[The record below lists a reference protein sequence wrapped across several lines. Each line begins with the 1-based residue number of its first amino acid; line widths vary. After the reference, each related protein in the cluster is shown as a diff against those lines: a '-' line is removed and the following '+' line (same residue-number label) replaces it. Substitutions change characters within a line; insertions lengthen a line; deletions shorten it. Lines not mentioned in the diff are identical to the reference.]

1 MAEKTMKKGLIF
13 TNDKCVGCNKCIS
26 VCSCMG
32 ATVADINENG
42 DNVILVDGN
51 KCISCGACFDVC
63 AHGAREYLDDTEEFF
78 EALKRGE
85 KISVLLAPAF
95 LANYPKEY
103 ESVLGGLKK
112 LGVNRIISV
121 SFGADITTWGYL
133 NYVKQNNFVGGISQ
147 PCPAVVAYIERYVPE
162 LIPKLFPVQSPMM
175 CTAIYAKKVMGI
187 TDKLAFISPC
197 IAKKLEMTS
206 ERGKGMI
213 SYNVTF
219 EHLMRYVKENHIQGP
234 SCKDEIEYGLGSIYP
249 TPGGLKENVYWFL
262 GEDVLIRQVEGE
274 KHMYH
279 YLEKNKEKIAKGSNP
294 YLFYD
299 ALNCSAGCL
308 YGTGIDSMKGETDE
322 PFTTIMEIRKNSKKK
337 SLTSEWSKKLKPS
350 QRLKMLNKTFKKLDL
365 NDYLCS
371 YTDHSE
377 VCKYQKPSDTQIDAI
392 FREMDKNTK
401 AEKEINCSCCGYDTC
416 KEMAIA
422 IFNEF
427 NHKENC
433 IYYLK
438 KEVEVEKE
446 HALSLA
452 KDVEDEKII
461 IEEHNE
467 KLKMIVTEVNREIE
481 GIYHAVDELSK
492 GNGNTATECTDISG
506 RVLAVTE
513 FCDTLMD
520 SMKEIDKLVSELAKN
535 NEDVVSIASQTNLLA
550 LNASIEAA
558 RAGEAGRG
566 FAVVA
571 DEINH
576 LAGSSKETANMS
588 QVSQDKIQSSVEE
601 IQKGTEKIGED
612 VTEINERT
620 QNLAAAAEEI
630 AASSDVIVSAL
641 NEVKKK
647 LNLLIE

>member
-1 MAEKTMKKGLIF
+1 
-13 TNDKCVGCNKCIS
+13 
-26 VCSCMG
+26 MG
-32 ATVADINENG
+32 ATVADVNDDGKNI
-42 DNVILVDGN
+42 ILVDGD
-51 KCISCGACFDVC
+51 KCIACGACFDVC

-85 KISVLLAPAF
+85 KISILLAPAF

-133 NYVKQNNFVGGISQ
+133 NYVQQNNFTGGISQ

-175 CTAIYAKKVMGI
+175 CSAIYARKEMGV

-206 ERGKGMI
+206 ERGKNMI

-219 EHLMRYVKENHIQGP
+219 DHLMKYVKEHHIQGP

-262 GEDVLIRQVEGE
+262 GEDVLIRQIEGE
-274 KHMYH
+274 GHMYH
-279 YLEKNKEKIAKGSNP
+279 YLEQNKEKIAKGKNP

-308 YGTGIDSMKGETDE
+308 YGTGIDPMKGETDDALI
-322 PFTTIMEIRKNSKKK
+322 TIAEIKKNSKKK
-337 SLTSEWSKKLKPS
+337 TFASEWSKKLKPA
-350 QRLKMLNKTFKKLDL
+350 QRLKLLNKRFAKLDL
-365 NDYLCS
+365 NDYLCT
-371 YTDHSE
+371 YTDHSTK
-377 VCKYQKPSDTQIDAI
+377 CGYQKPSEAQFDSI
-392 FREMDKNTK
+392 FKEMGKNTK
-401 AEKEINCSCCGYDTC
+401 AEREINCSCCGYKTC
-416 KEMAIA
+416 KEMATA
-422 IFNEF
+422 IFNGF

-438 KEVEVEKE
+438 NEVEIEKN
-446 HALSLA
+446 HALELA
-452 KDVEDEKII
+452 QNVEEEKNIIFEQGEKLRETVAEINQEVED
-461 IEEHNE
+461 
-467 KLKMIVTEVNREIE
+467 
-481 GIYHAVDELSK
+481 IYRAVDELAS
-492 GNGNTATECTDISG
+492 GNNNTAAECTDISG
-506 RVLAVTE
+506 SVLGVTQ
-513 FCDTLMD
+513 FCEILNQ
-520 SMKEIDKLVSELAKN
+520 SMQEIDSLIKELSKN
-535 NEDVVSIASQTNLLA
+535 NEEVVSIASQTNLLA

-571 DEINH
+571 GEINH

-588 QVSQDKIQSSVEE
+588 QISQDRIQKSLEE
-601 IQKGTEKIGED
+601 IEHETEKLGTT
-612 VTEINERT
+612 VSEINGRT
-620 QNLAAAAEEI
+620 QNLAASAEEI
-630 AASSDVIVSAL
+630 AASADVIVSAL

-647 LNLLIE
+647 LAELTK